1 VKVPL
6 LDLKAQYETIRE
18 EIRAAIDRVVE
29 EQNFILGRQVA
40 ELEAGIAALC
50 GVPAAVGCASGTDAL
65 YLALRALGAGSGDEV
80 ITVPYTFFATA
91 GSIHHA
97 GATPVFVDIEPATYN
112 LDPAR
117 LEAAITPRTR
127 AILPVHLFG
136 QCADMDPI
144 QAVANARGIPVVEDA
159 AQAIGAT
166 CRSRPAGSMGA
177 IGCFSFFPSKNLG
190 GFGDGGMAVS
200 VDPAL
205 ADRMRVLRVHGSQ
218 PKYFHSVI
226 GVNSRLDTL
235 QAAIILATLPH
246 LAAWSEGRR
255 RVAAF
260 YDAAFAGCD
269 AIVRPVTLAGN
280 THIYNQYTIRVPD
293 RDGLLKHLSE
303 KGVGHA
309 IYYPLPLHLQKC
321 FAHLGR
327 REGEFPESERAA
339 RECVSLPVYPELTDA
354 QRAYVAET
362 VLAWVRR

>member
-1 VKVPL
+1 VPL
-6 LDLKAQYETIRE
+6 LDLKAQHETIRA
-18 EIRAAIDRVVE
+18 EIRAAMDEVVE

-40 ELEAGIAALC
+40 ELETKVAALC
-50 GVPAAVGCASGTDAL
+50 GVPAGVGCASGTDAL
-65 YLALRALGAGSGDEV
+65 YLALRALGAGDGDEV

-97 GATPVFVDIEPATYN
+97 GARPVFVDIEASTYN
-112 LDPAR
+112 LDPAG
-117 LEAAITPRTR
+117 LEAAITPRTK
-127 AILPVHLFG
+127 AIMPVHLFG

-144 QAVANARGIPVVEDA
+144 LAIARARGIPVVEDA
-159 AQAIGAT
+159 AQAIGST
-166 CRSRPAGSMGA
+166 YRSRPAGSMGT

-235 QAAIILATLPH
+235 QAAVILAKLPH
-246 LAAWSEGRR
+246 LATWSEKRR

-269 AIVRPVTLAGN
+269 AIVQPVTLAGN
-280 THIYNQYTIRVPD
+280 THIYNQYTIRVPN

-321 FAHLGR
+321 FAHLGH

-339 RECVSLPVYPELTDA
+339 RECVSLPVYPELTEA

-362 VLAWVRR
+362 VLAYVRR